1 MNHRA
6 KAGPRTLGLAAVAA
20 ALDGDARRRHL
31 MFVLAL
37 SFGLAAAFSSVLLA
51 PTPAHMRLSAG
62 AMAFAP
68 SAVAVMSRAPRA
80 PSAAVE

>member
-1 MNHRA
+1 
-6 KAGPRTLGLAAVAA
+6 
-20 ALDGDARRRHL
+20 